1 MYRPRV
7 DPCIFLHYN
16 PGDWVDLLG
25 EDFVKELLRRF
36 RHVAVDVDGLVGY
49 VAENPEAFQLGL
61 RGLRVAGR
69 YREEWML
76 YVEGGYVEPRWR
88 ARWPLVADSGVV
100 DVRLQVSP
108 CYLLT
113 VLSDGGRR
121 YIWRSRAP
129 SLFKWVSAVPRSR
142 PLEVFRSAFPL
153 WLRELAWTRGY
164 SWVAWSRWRDRRNRH
179 LAEWLYWLDTGRMAH
194 IDMALGRYRDVYE
207 TAGRTKH
214 GAAEVLYES
223 S

>member
-113 VLSDGGRR
+113 VLSDRGRR

-194 IDMALGRYRDVYE
+194 IDMALGRYRDVYD
-207 TAGRTKH
+207 TASRTKH
-214 GAAEVLYES
+214 GAAKVLYEPS
-223 S
+223 

>member
-1 MYRPRV
+1 VYRPRV
-7 DPCIFLHYN
+7 DPCIFLHYD
-16 PGDWVDLLG
+16 PGDWVELLG
-25 EDFVKELLRRF
+25 EDLVKELLSRF

-113 VLSDGGRR
+113 VLSDRGRR

-214 GAAEVLYES
+214 SAAEVLYES